1 MAANAPLDLVDLLER
16 LMSPMK
22 LSDEIV
28 TDEQVAACKDA
39 LSKYKA
45 KEMTNEQVGGNI
57 VQHTHT
63 HNLKLIAEL
72 MAMVAQVYEVIK
84 DNFDVDIIRSRML
97 VMPARYTQK
106 MLPSWMEAFQV
117 FCPPSSN
124 EQVVAAA

>member
-45 KEMTNEQVGGNI
+45 KEMTNEQVGGDI

-63 HNLKLIAEL
+63 HTI
-72 MAMVAQVYEVIK
+72 
-84 DNFDVDIIRSRML
+84 
-97 VMPARYTQK
+97 
-106 MLPSWMEAFQV
+106 
-117 FCPPSSN
+117 
-124 EQVVAAA
+124 